1 MFMEAGTLRTRERS
15 RPALVKG
22 GRRGGRVEGEAGTF
36 RTREQSRPAQVGRK
50 GKEGG
55 REEADKAGPIGGSEE
70 GGADVS

>member
-1 MFMEAGTLRTRERS
+1 MRTRERS

-36 RTREQSRPAQVGRK
+36 RTREQSRPAQVGER
-50 GKEGG
+50 GMKEGG